1 MSIESYRA
9 GWAAAIVVVALASQ
23 VGSAQQPVQ
32 AGVPA
37 PIVPMS
43 EQTTAD
49 LMALEQNP
57 LFATDATDATTG
69 LTFAAISLTETS
81 SVPADGSL
89 AAGPTQ
95 VLAIANGRLRSFDKA
110 TGAPDGVVNLS
121 PNSFFSTVRS
131 GGSVF
136 GGRVRFD
143 RWTGSWVVTMTTDTA
158 PSRIVLAVSDAAVL
172 TASTVWRFSGFSN
185 TFGNNTCT
193 SDPPT
198 LAIDSLAI
206 YLGVNQFCGGAYAGT
221 SAFVVRKSSTV
232 GSASLFVTAFHNLT
246 TTPSGQGLYA
256 PRGADNPDVA
266 ATVGYL
272 VGVDNSAFGRLL
284 LRRVNDP
291 AGVPTLSADITVNV
305 AATAAP
311 VPVPHLGN
319 TQADAGRLDPGDDR
333 LMSAIVRGGR
343 LYAVHGI
350 GLGAGLEAGAS
361 RNGSRWYVLDGI
373 NATPVVS
380 QSGTL
385 AAASGDTR
393 HFWNPSLAVSG
404 SGRVIASF
412 NTAGPN
418 DFINAAATDRE
429 ASTAA
434 GVMTAPVAWTAS
446 TSGYNPS
453 IDAGGSAGRRWGR
466 YSETVTDGCDDRTI
480 WALQAY
486 AASSAGWTLQ
496 MARFRAAGPAAI
508 ASVSPTSIAI
518 GEASIDLVVTTVG
531 GMFADAPAG
540 FLCRLTASI
549 PGVTVNSVTVL
560 SDTSVRV
567 NVSTVNATPG
577 VKPVTV
583 TNADGQGTTAADA
596 LTVRSVADMALDVP
610 VRAAQPLLITGW
622 ALDGRGTS
630 GVGIDS
636 VVTYV
641 YPLVGNPI
649 LLGAAVLG
657 QSRPDVAAVFGP
669 AFRLSG
675 FSLRTDVILPAGTY
689 NLVTFARS
697 AVTGE
702 FIAREVSVTVSAPAA
717 PFGTI
722 DTPTNGVSAAGELAV
737 TGWALDAA
745 GVRDVRIYR
754 DAVAGEAP
762 GLVLLGVA
770 NFLRG
775 ARPDVQAAYANIPD
789 NDRAGWGLAVLTNM
803 LPAQGNGTFIL
814 SVYATNLAGVQRLLG
829 QRTVTG
835 TNATSDLPF
844 GTIDTPGQGAEVSG
858 TIINF
863 GWVLTQKEKVIP
875 IDGSTIDVYIDNV
888 YVGHP
893 VYNQFR
899 SDIASLFPGLA
910 NSNGAVGYFVIDTT
924 RLTNGVHTIAWG
936 VKDSAGRAN
945 GIGSRYFRV
954 NNGS

>member
-1 MSIESYRA
+1 MAIVSYRL
-9 GWAAAIVVVALASQ
+9 GRVAAVVAVVLTSH
-23 VGSAQQPVQ
+23 VGSAQQPAQ
-32 AGVPA
+32 SGERA

-69 LTFAAISLTETS
+69 LTFSAISLTEMS

-95 VLAIANGRLRSFDKA
+95 ILAIANGRLRSFDKA

-121 PNSFFSTVRS
+121 PNTFFSTVRS

-143 RWTGSWVVTMTTDTA
+143 RWTGRWVVTMTTDSA
-158 PSRIVLAVSDAAVL
+158 PSRIVLAVSDGAVL
-172 TASTVWRFSGFSN
+172 TASTVWRFSGFGN
-185 TFGNNTCT
+185 TFGSNTCT

-198 LAIDSLAI
+198 LAIDSLAL

-246 TTPSGQGLYA
+246 ATPSGQGLYA

-266 ATVGYL
+266 AAVGYL
-272 VGVDNSAFGRLL
+272 IGVDNSAFGRLV

-291 AGVPTLSADITVNV
+291 AGVPTLSADITVNIAV
-305 AATAAP
+305 TAPP

-319 TQADAGRLDPGDDR
+319 TQGDAGRLDAGDDR
-333 LMSAIVRGGR
+333 LMSAVVRGGR

-350 GLGAGLEAGAS
+350 GLGVGLEAGAS

-429 ASTAA
+429 TATSA
-434 GVMTAPVAWTAS
+434 GVMTSPVAWTSS

-453 IDAGGSAGRRWGR
+453 IDLGGSAGRRWGR

-486 AASSAGWTLQ
+486 GSSAGWTLQ
-496 MARFRAAGPAAI
+496 VGRFRAAGPAAI
-508 ASVSPTSIAI
+508 ASVTPTSIAS

-531 GMFADAPAG
+531 GMFADAPTG

-549 PGVTVNSVTVL
+549 PGVTVNSVTLL

-567 NVSTVNATPG
+567 NVSTLNATPG

-583 TNADGQGTTAADA
+583 TNADGQSTAATDA
-596 LTVRSVADMALDVP
+596 LTVRPGTAMALDGP
-610 VRAAQPLLITGW
+610 IRAAQPLLITGW

-636 VVTYV
+636 VVTYA
-641 YPLVGNPI
+641 YPLVGDPI

-675 FSLRTDVILPAGTY
+675 FSLRTEVILPAGTY
-689 NLVTFARS
+689 NLVTFAHS

-702 FIAREVSVTVSAPAA
+702 LIPREVSITVSAPAA

-722 DTPTNGVSAAGELAV
+722 DTPTNGVSVAGELAV

-745 GVRDVRIYR
+745 GVRDVRVYR
-754 DAVAGEAP
+754 DAVAGEP
-762 GLVLLGVA
+762 SGLVLIGVA
-770 NFLRG
+770 DFVRG
-775 ARPDVQAAYANIPD
+775 ARPDVQTAQATLPNS
-789 NDRAGWGLAVLTNM
+789 DRAGWGLVVLTNV
-803 LPAQGNGTFIL
+803 LPNLGNGTFVF
-814 SVYATNLAGVQRLLG
+814 SAYATNLAGVQTLLG
-829 QRTVTG
+829 QKTVTG
-835 TNATSDLPF
+835 TNATSVLPF

-858 TIINF
+858 TIVSF
-863 GWVLTQKEKVIP
+863 GWVLTPSPLGIP
-875 IDGSTIDVYIDNV
+875 FDGSTIDVFIDNV
-888 YVGHP
+888 LVGHP
-893 VYNQFR
+893 VYNQYR
-899 SDIASLFPGLA
+899 ADIATLFPGYA

-924 RLTNGVHTIAWG
+924 RLANGVHTIGWA
-936 VKDSAGRAN
+936 VRDNAGRAV
-945 GIGSRYFRV
+945 GIGSRFFRV